1 MKKVAMDGTIAGLA
15 MGCFLF
21 IGGAVLSR
29 IVYGPQFAPPGKFRP
44 EQLNA
49 FYFVWTKLLIGW
61 VFGILFSVAYELLPL
76 AKRFSGSLHGMKYA
90 FSFWLLI
97 TLWSLSHPLVY
108 GSVNVPDQTFWTL
121 YQLVGFLGFG
131 AVLGHLHKKR
141 EKKGL
146 PKPEVAHYLAE
157 Q

>member
-1 MKKVAMDGTIAGLA
+1 MQLKKVALDGTIAGLA

-21 IGGAVLSR
+21 AGGAVLSR
-29 IVYGPQFAPPGKFRP
+29 IIYGPQFAPPSKFTP

-49 FYFVWTKLLIGW
+49 FYFLWTKLLIGW
-61 VFGILFSVAYELLPL
+61 LFGIMFVVAYELLPL
-76 AKRFSGSLHGMKYA
+76 SKRLTGAIHGMTYA

-108 GSVNVPDQTFWTL
+108 GTVNVPEQTFWIL

-131 AVLGHLHKKR
+131 AVLGHLHKR
-141 EKKGL
+141 RARIGL
-146 PKPEVAHYLAE
+146 PTAE
-157 Q
+157 GPH